1 MQNCPGNIRSIAWSL
16 RFLPS
21 SRSTSRNDWM
31 RGGHTV
37 QEQARECEVRRINR
51 IPGTGCAVSGVP
63 AIKLISRN
71 VWARAREDS
80 CAIVCIPYHL
90 NGSQQARGLYLTWLR
105 DRVLRQGC
113 RSSSISFAA
122 QRVRNCWS
130 FNTST
135 TIDRK
140 PTIFTCSQGDSQNA
154 TFSFHARWRGADLVN
169 GNALGRQWERIGKAR

>member
-16 RFLPS
+16 RLLPS

-37 QEQARECEVRRINR
+37 QEQAGECEVRRINR
-51 IPGTGCAVSGVP
+51 IPGTGCAFIGVP

-71 VWARAREDS
+71 VRARAREGS

-90 NGSQQARGLYLTWLR
+90 NGSQPARGLYLAWLR

-122 QRVRNCWS
+122 QRVQGRLS
-130 FNTST
+130 GIL
-135 TIDRK
+135 IDETEDMPSSSCYSSRFGSLARAYSLIGWN
-140 PTIFTCSQGDSQNA
+140 PDIRFGIPVEPHYCATQCS
-154 TFSFHARWRGADLVN
+154 
-169 GNALGRQWERIGKAR
+169 